1 MCLIHER
8 QSTICGHEA
17 SYTELC
23 VEKKTQSVLK
33 IFCPKCVPTRRIIS
47 YYEICHDCR
56 RFWQLYGVD
65 EISAIQRTQVYR
77 RKYDYLGPLS
87 PYSTGLVQ
95 PKLVQ
100 DIYINFDSRNN
111 PRAKLLADRVD
122 QGVGRN
128 MHKAGWPVG
137 DRENI
142 KTHEIPAHQKEDLT
156 DWLTKQA
163 IEDASSSKRE
173 SSGTVLTLW
182 PVVPESQI
190 SRNHNKV
197 QDEGKLK
204 AKVNVVPG
212 GINNLPSP
220 DEFEM
225 DEVETNL
232 QTERPLEGSSYF
244 ELDALVN
251 HPQGEVDAYAFERQ
265 DLHMPIPRTPAHI
278 LGSSYQGL
286 GGLEPVTGSAVKP
299 SPDLNKPL
307 PPLPKRDSPMP
318 GCPFESENPEGD
330 VGYSE
335 YIPRFI

>member
-8 QSTICGHEA
+8 QSTICGHMA

-65 EISAIQRTQVYR
+65 EISAIQRTRVYR
-77 RKYDYLGPLS
+77 RNYDYLGPLS
-87 PYSTGLVQ
+87 PYSTGLAQ

-100 DIYINFDSRNN
+100 DIDINFDSRNN

-122 QGVGRN
+122 QRAGRN
-128 MHKAGWPVG
+128 KAGWPVG

-142 KTHEIPAHQKEDLT
+142 KTQEIPAHHKEDLT
-156 DWLTKQA
+156 GWLTKQA

-182 PVVPESQI
+182 PVVPESEI
-190 SRNHNKV
+190 SRHHNKV
-197 QDEGKLK
+197 HDEGELK
-204 AKVNVVPG
+204 A
-212 GINNLPSP
+212 SP

-225 DEVETNL
+225 DGVETNL
-232 QTERPLEGSSYF
+232 QTERSLEGTGTSYF
-244 ELDALVN
+244 ELDSLVN
-251 HPQGEVDAYAFERQ
+251 HPQGKVNAYAFERQ
-265 DLHMPIPRTPAHI
+265 DLHMPISRIPAHI

-286 GGLEPVTGSAVKP
+286 GGVEPVTGTAVKP
-299 SPDLNKPL
+299 SPDLNKLL

-318 GCPFESENPEGD
+318 GCPFESQNPEGG
-330 VGYSE
+330 VPYSE